1 MKKQA
6 PLREAAAFDIK
17 NNNNNYKD
25 ANMLKSTEERY
36 LKLARH
42 FYKTRLPG
50 TPLSTSTICK
60 ALTACAAD
68 YRPDYFRVLKNALA
82 FDVVRR
88 GFPAAAERILLTKN
102 PTTQPNSTTPAK
114 AKRHAVK
121 ALGGDDVLTLLDH
134 IGKRRYYDVYAAVTL
149 AWLLGVRPSEMHS
162 IRVVGEEFHIT
173 GAKKDDRGTRGADRT
188 LKLPCQEDFELAA
201 GAVYVYQNTHRSLA
215 AIRNTLREQC
225 RQLWPRRKVQPTLK
239 SLRHQMGLNLKAS
252 GITPKLMAYIMGHQS
267 TRSIER
273 YGDRRTATKR
283 GFSLPET
290 APNADLSKVRV
301 SNRKKPAWYSAVPAA
316 KGASPTTPNR
326 QTKHRTVR

>member
-1 MKKQA
+1 VKKQA

-36 LKLARH
+36 RKLARH
-42 FYKTRLPG
+42 FYKTRLPD
-50 TPLSTSTICK
+50 TPLSTSAICK

-82 FDVVRR
+82 FDVRER
-88 GFPAAAERILLTKN
+88 GYPKAAKRILLTAN
-102 PTTQPNSTTPAK
+102 PTTLADSTIPPK

-121 ALGGDDVLTLLDH
+121 AVSEDDVIALLRH
-134 IGKRRYYDVYAAVTL
+134 LENTRHYDVFAAVTL

-162 IRVVGEEFHIT
+162 IRVVGKEFHIT
-173 GAKKDDRGTRGADRT
+173 GAKKDDRGIRGADRVIKFPNQT
-188 LKLPCQEDFELAA
+188 DFEVAA
-201 GAVYVYQNTHRSLA
+201 AAVDLYQKSHRSLA
-215 AIRNTLREQC
+215 AIRETLREQC

-239 SLRHQMGLNLKAS
+239 SLRHQMGSNLKAS
-252 GITPKLMAYIMGHQS
+252 GISPKLMAYIMGHQS

-283 GFSLPET
+283 SFSLPEA

-301 SNRKKPAWYSAVPAA
+301 SRKSKPAWYSAEPAA
-316 KGASPTTPNR
+316 KGASPKKT
-326 QTKHRTVR
+326 H